1 MSSSRDP
8 AREPLLP
15 LHGSSRAAYDN
26 GSTSASASRPPTAPS
41 SSIPPPET
49 PVSITIRFASS
60 SLPDLSLTI
69 QAPYSTNISTLK
81 RLIRTSLPVETGRR
95 RLRLIYGGKVLGD
108 KANIGQALGVSR
120 LASTSTSSFPKKE
133 KKQPPPPP
141 KRTSRKGKEVI
152 RPDPE
157 DDDYTD
163 KKDAKT
169 STPTTS
175 TTSTTIITGV
185 YVHCSIGDEL
195 TDEDLAEEAE
205 TESQAIHHPSTLP
218 APQGFDRLLN
228 AGFTES
234 DIAALRSQFHGT
246 LLNNNNNATSIDG
259 TSDPNASSG
268 LGFSLLDEESRRHA
282 LALEERWIDESAT
295 NEAETGDA
303 TVNTES
309 GGLEDTLIGVMW
321 GFFWPL
327 CIVWMLREEGTLGNS
342 KRQLAVIA
350 GLLMNCVF
358 GLLKLGSAG

>member
-1 MSSSRDP
+1 MSSSRDS

-15 LHGSSRAAYDN
+15 LHNPPRPAYRD
-26 GSTSASASRPPTAPS
+26 GSASASSSAAGSRLSAGRATTSASPPQ
-41 SSIPPPET
+41 T

-60 SLPDLSLTI
+60 SLPDLTLTI
-69 QAPYSTNISTLK
+69 QTPYSTNISTLK
-81 RLIRTSLPVETGRR
+81 RLIRTSRPAETARR
-95 RLRLIYGGKVLGD
+95 RLRLIHGGKVLSD
-108 KANIGQALGVSR
+108 QANIGQALGVSK
-120 LASTSTSSFPKKE
+120 LPVSTVPGLTAKKE
-133 KKQPPPPP
+133 KKVPPPP
-141 KRTSRKGKEVI
+141 KRGSKKGKEVA
-152 RPDPE
+152 RPEPEDNE
-157 DDDYTD
+157 DDDD
-163 KKDAKT
+163 EVAEVKEAAA
-169 STPTTS
+169 
-175 TTSTTIITGV
+175 GV

-195 TDEDLAEEAE
+195 TDEELAEEVE

-246 LLNNNNNATSIDG
+246 LLNNTSSVEGASDG
-259 TSDPNASSG
+259 TTNHG
-268 LGFSLLDEESRRHA
+268 LGFSLLDEESRRRA

-295 NEAETGDA
+295 NEADA
-303 TVNTES
+303 GENTTNTES

-350 GLLMNCVF
+350 GLLMNTIF
-358 GLLKLGSAG
+358 GLLRLGSAS

>member
-15 LHGSSRAAYDN
+15 LHGTPRAAYDI
-26 GSTSASASRPPTAPS
+26 GSTSASASRPPPYPS
-41 SSIPPPET
+41 STAPPET

-69 QAPYSTNISTLK
+69 QTPYSTNISTLK
-81 RLIRTSLPVETGRR
+81 RLIRTSLPTETGRR

-120 LASTSTSSFPKKE
+120 LSTTTSTSFPRKE
-133 KKQPPPPP
+133 KKTPPPPP

-152 RPDPE
+152 RPYPEE
-157 DDDYTD
+157 DDDYPD

-169 STPTTS
+169 TTTPPRTT
-175 TTSTTIITGV
+175 TGV

-246 LLNNNNNATSIDG
+246 LLNNNNNTTSIDG
-259 TSDPNASSG
+259 TTDVNASSG

-295 NEAETGDA
+295 NEAETGDT
-303 TVNTES
+303 TVNTEG

>member
-15 LHGSSRAAYDN
+15 LHGSSRAAYDH
-26 GSTSASASRPPTAPS
+26 GSASASSSRPPTSPAS
-41 SSIPPPET
+41 PPET

-81 RLIRTSLPVETGRR
+81 RLIRTSLPIETGRR
-95 RLRLIYGGKVLGD
+95 RLRLIYGGKVLSD
-108 KANIGQALGVSR
+108 KANIGQALAVSR
-120 LASTSTSSFPKKE
+120 LASTNTSFPRKE
-133 KKQPPPPP
+133 KKAPPPPP

-157 DDDYTD
+157 DDEHTD
-163 KKDAKT
+163 IKDAKT
-169 STPTTS
+169 SAPATT
-175 TTSTTIITGV
+175 TGV

-246 LLNNNNNATSIDG
+246 LLNNSNNSTSIDG
-259 TSDPNASSG
+259 TGDATVSSG

-327 CIVWMLREEGTLGNS
+327 CIMWMLREEGTLGNS

-358 GLLKLGSAG
+358 GLLKLGSAS

>member
-1 MSSSRDP
+1 MSSSRDS

-15 LHGSSRAAYDN
+15 LHNTPRPAYRD
-26 GSTSASASRPPTAPS
+26 GSASASSSAGGSRPLAGRATLSAS
-41 SSIPPPET
+41 PPQT

-60 SLPDLSLTI
+60 SLPDLTLTI
-69 QAPYSTNISTLK
+69 PTPYSTNISTLK
-81 RLIRTSLPVETGRR
+81 RLIRTSRPAETARR
-95 RLRLIYGGKVLGD
+95 RLRLIHGGKVLSGQ
-108 KANIGQALGVSR
+108 ANIGQALGVSK
-120 LASTSTSSFPKKE
+120 LPVSTVPSTTA
-133 KKQPPPPP
+133 KKQKKTPPPP
-141 KRTSRKGKEVI
+141 KRGSKKGKEVA
-152 RPDPE
+152 RPEYE
-157 DDDYTD
+157 DEEGDDEIAEV
-163 KKDAKT
+163 KEAAA
-169 STPTTS
+169 
-175 TTSTTIITGV
+175 GV

-195 TDEDLAEEAE
+195 TDEELAEEVE

-246 LLNNNNNATSIDG
+246 LLNSTSSVDG
-259 TSDPNASSG
+259 TSDGTTNHG
-268 LGFSLLDEESRRHA
+268 LGFSLLDEESRRRA

-295 NEAETGDA
+295 NEADTGEN
-303 TVNTES
+303 TTNTES

-350 GLLMNCVF
+350 GLLMNTIF
-358 GLLKLGSAG
+358 GLLRLGSAS

>member
-15 LHGSSRAAYDN
+15 LHGSSRPAYDT
-26 GSTSASASRPPTAPS
+26 GSTSASSSRPSAPAASTA
-41 SSIPPPET
+41 PPET

-60 SLPDLSLTI
+60 SLPDLSLAI

-120 LASTSTSSFPKKE
+120 LPSTTAFPPPKRE
-133 KKQPPPPP
+133 KKPPPPPPP
-141 KRTSRKGKEVI
+141 KPTSRKGKEVI

-157 DDDYTD
+157 DDDST
-163 KKDAKT
+163 DAKDT
-169 STPTTS
+169 KTTTTTPATT
-175 TTSTTIITGV
+175 TGV

-246 LLNNNNNATSIDG
+246 LLNNTNTTSIDG
-259 TSDPNASSG
+259 TVDVNATSG

-295 NEAETGDA
+295 NEAETGDTA
-303 TVNTES
+303 VNTEG

-358 GLLKLGSAG
+358 GLLKLGSAS

>member
-1 MSSSRDP
+1 MSPSRDS

-15 LHGSSRAAYDN
+15 LHNSSRAPYDN
-26 GSTSASASRPPTAPS
+26 GSAS
-41 SSIPPPET
+41 SSSSTRPLASSSGAPAPPPQP

-60 SLPDLSLTI
+60 SLPDLALTI
-69 QAPYSTNISTLK
+69 QTPYSTNISTLK
-81 RLIRTSLPVETGRR
+81 RLIRTSLPSETGRR

-108 KANIGQALGVSR
+108 KANIGQALGVAKLSAPSNTR
-120 LASTSTSSFPKKE
+120 PLKKE
-133 KKQPPPPP
+133 KKSSPPP
-141 KRTSRKGKEVI
+141 KRGSRKGKEVV
-152 RPDPE
+152 RPEPE
-157 DDDYTD
+157 DEDDSD
-163 KKDAKT
+163 
-169 STPTTS
+169 STEVAA
-175 TTSTTIITGV
+175 GV

-195 TDEDLAEEAE
+195 TAEELAEEVE
-205 TESQAIHHPSTLP
+205 TESQAVHHPSTLP

-246 LLNNNNNATSIDG
+246 LLNNTSSVDG
-259 TSDPNASSG
+259 STETTTNHG
-268 LGFSLLDEESRRHA
+268 LGFSLLDEESRRRA

-295 NEAETGDA
+295 NEAETGENVA
-303 TVNTES
+303 NTDS

-358 GLLKLGSAG
+358 GLLRLGSAS

>member
-15 LHGSSRAAYDN
+15 LHGSSRTVYDN
-26 GSTSASASRPPTAPS
+26 GSTSASVSRS
-41 SSIPPPET
+41 SAVPPPET
-49 PVSITIRFASS
+49 PVSVTIRFASS

-69 QAPYSTNISTLK
+69 QSPYSTNISTLK

-95 RLRLIYGGKVLGD
+95 RLRLIYGGKVLSD
-108 KANIGQALGVSR
+108 KANIGQALSVSR
-120 LASTSTSSFPKKE
+120 LSSTSSPKKE
-133 KKQPPPPP
+133 RKPPPPPPP

-152 RPDPE
+152 RPNPD

-163 KKDAKT
+163 TRTGAGNT
-169 STPTTS
+169 VA
-175 TTSTTIITGV
+175 ITAGV

-246 LLNNNNNATSIDG
+246 LLNNSNTNSSIDG
-259 TSDPNASSG
+259 TGESSNNNTSSG

-295 NEAETGDA
+295 NEAETGDTA
-303 TVNTES
+303 VNSDS

-358 GLLKLGSAG
+358 GLLKLGSAS

>member
-15 LHGSSRAAYDN
+15 LHGSSRATYDK
-26 GSTSASASRPPTAPS
+26 GSTSASASRPPLS
-41 SSIPPPET
+41 SVPPPET

-81 RLIRTSLPVETGRR
+81 RLIRTSLPIETGRR

-108 KANIGQALGVSR
+108 KANIGQALGASR
-120 LASTSTSSFPKKE
+120 LSSTGTGFPRKE
-133 KKQPPPPP
+133 RKAPPPPP
-141 KRTSRKGKEVI
+141 KRPSRKGKEVI

-157 DDDYTD
+157 DDDFANA
-163 KKDAKT
+163 KDAKT
-169 STPTTS
+169 AAPTT
-175 TTSTTIITGV
+175 TGV

-195 TDEDLAEEAE
+195 TDKDLAEEAE
-205 TESQAIHHPSTLP
+205 TESQATHHPSTLP

-246 LLNNNNNATSIDG
+246 LLNNSNNASSIDG
-259 TSDPNASSG
+259 AADSNVSSG

-303 TVNTES
+303 AVNTES

-358 GLLKLGSAG
+358 GLLKLGSAS

>member
-1 MSSSRDP
+1 MSSSRDS

-15 LHGSSRAAYDN
+15 LHNAPRPAYRNGSS
-26 GSTSASASRPPTAPS
+26 SASSSAAASSATRPSVTTSSAQTAPQ
-41 SSIPPPET
+41 T
-49 PVSITIRFASS
+49 PVFVTIRFASS
-60 SLPDLSLTI
+60 SLPDLNLTV
-69 QAPYSTNISTLK
+69 QTPYSTNISTLK
-81 RLIRTSLPVETGRR
+81 RLIRTARPAETARR
-95 RLRLIYGGKVLGD
+95 RLRLIHGGKVLGD
-108 KANIGQALGVSR
+108 KANIGQALGVSK
-120 LASTSTSSFPKKE
+120 LPVSTPVSSPKRERKV
-133 KKQPPPPP
+133 PPPP
-141 KRTSRKGKEVI
+141 KRGSRKGKEVI

-157 DDDYTD
+157 EDEDDAIEVKET
-163 KKDAKT
+163 AVAAAAA
-169 STPTTS
+169 
-175 TTSTTIITGV
+175 GV

-195 TDEDLAEEAE
+195 TDEELAEEVE

-246 LLNNNNNATSIDG
+246 LLNNTSTLD
-259 TSDPNASSG
+259 ASGEITTNHG
-268 LGFSLLDEESRRHA
+268 LGFSLLDEESRRRA

-295 NEAETGDA
+295 NEADTGETA
-303 TVNTES
+303 ANTDS

-358 GLLKLGSAG
+358 GLLRLGSAS

>member
-15 LHGSSRAAYDN
+15 LHGPSRAAYDN
-26 GSTSASASRPPTAPS
+26 GSTSASASRPSAVSPH
-41 SSIPPPET
+41 ET
-49 PVSITIRFASS
+49 PVSVTIRFASS
-60 SLPDLSLTI
+60 ALPDLALTI
-69 QAPYSTNISTLK
+69 QSPYSTNISTLK

-95 RLRLIYGGKVLGD
+95 RLRIIYGGKVLSD

-120 LASTSTSSFPKKE
+120 LSSTNTNSPKKE
-133 KKQPPPPP
+133 KKAPPPPP

-152 RPDPE
+152 RPAPE
-157 DDDYTD
+157 DDDGDDLPDTTRGAD
-163 KKDAKT
+163 TA
-169 STPTTS
+169 TPTT
-175 TTSTTIITGV
+175 TGV

-259 TSDPNASSG
+259 TADSNTNSG

-295 NEAETGDA
+295 NEAETGDTA
-303 TVNTES
+303 VNNES

-358 GLLKLGSAG
+358 GLLKLGSAS